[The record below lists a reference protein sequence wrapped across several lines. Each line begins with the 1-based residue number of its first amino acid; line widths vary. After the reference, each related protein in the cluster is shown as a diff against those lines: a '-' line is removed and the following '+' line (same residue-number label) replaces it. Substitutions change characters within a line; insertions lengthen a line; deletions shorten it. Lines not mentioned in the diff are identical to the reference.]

1 MNEDITYRV
10 EEMTCAHCEQAVS
23 RGLSLVQGVE
33 SVDIDLDTKRVRVT
47 GEGLDDT
54 ELRRGISDAGYEAA

>member
-33 SVDIDLDTKRVRVT
+33 SVDIDLDTKRVTVT
-47 GEGLDDT
+47 GVGLDDT
-54 ELRRGISDAGYEAA
+54 DPRRAISDAGYEAA

>member
-23 RGLSLVQGVE
+23 RGLSLVRGVE
-33 SVDIDLDTKRVRVT
+33 SVDIDLDTKRVTVT
-47 GEGLDDT
+47 GVGLDDT
-54 ELRRGISDAGYEAA
+54 DLRRAISDAGYEAA

>member
-10 EEMTCAHCEQAVS
+10 EGMTCAHCEQAVS
-23 RGLSLVQGVE
+23 SSLSSVEGVE

-54 ELRRGISDAGYEAA
+54 HLRRAISDAGYEAA

>member
-33 SVDIDLDTKRVRVT
+33 SVDIDLDTKRVTVT

-54 ELRRGISDAGYEAA
+54 DLRRAISDAGYEAA

>member
-1 MNEDITYRV
+1 
-10 EEMTCAHCEQAVS
+10 MTCAHCEQAVS

-33 SVDIDLDTKRVRVT
+33 SVDIDLDTKRVTVT

-54 ELRRGISDAGYEAA
+54 DLRRAISDAGYEAA